1 MGTPAHSPR
10 GGTSNVAKEAGQ
22 GLPGMKRPAGAREA
36 HGCAGLC
43 VQAQLASLLARGLA
57 REPGRLSFVRGE

>member
-1 MGTPAHSPR
+1 
-10 GGTSNVAKEAGQ
+10 
-22 GLPGMKRPAGAREA
+22 MKRPAGAREA

-57 REPGRLSFVRGE
+57 REPGWLSFVRGE